1 MTDALNERIARLEA
15 EIEAVKREMQDL
27 TYTVSHDLRAD
38 LRHILAFAE
47 IVQEDYAQQLDAEG
61 QSHLATITGAAKHM
75 GKLMDGLLAYS
86 RLGTVPLQPV
96 ALDLSP
102 VVGDICSELAQRH
115 SGLPLQWQ
123 VAQDLPTVLV
133 DQALFRQALE
143 YILDNAMKFSAQRSP
158 ACVEVG
164 WEREAAQ
171 DAAPTDPPMAT
182 LWVRDNGA
190 GFNPEMTG
198 KLFHVFARL
207 HSQRDFEGIGMGLA
221 LTRKIVERHGGKV
234 SAEGVVDAGCCIR
247 VTVPLA
253 CA

>member
-1 MTDALNERIARLEA
+1 MTDALNQRIARLEA
-15 EIEAVKREMQDL
+15 EIEAVKREMQDF

-123 VAQDLPTVLV
+123 VAHDLPTVLV

-234 SAEGVVDAGCCIR
+234 SAEGAIDGGCCIR

>member
-15 EIEAVKREMQDL
+15 EIEAVKREMQDF

-86 RLGTVPLQPV
+86 RLGAVPLQPV
-96 ALDLSP
+96 PVELCP
-102 VVGDICSELAQRH
+102 VVGEICHQLAERH
-115 SGLPLQWQ
+115 PGQLLQWQ
-123 VAQDLPTVLV
+123 VAQDLPVVLV
-133 DQALFRQALE
+133 DQALFRQVLE
-143 YILDNAMKFSAQRSP
+143 YLLGNAVKFSAQRSP
-158 ACVEVG
+158 ACIEVG
-164 WEREAAQ
+164 WAREAAQ
-171 DAAPTDPPMAT
+171 DAALAEPAMAT

-221 LTRKIVERHGGKV
+221 LTRKIVERHGGTV
-234 SAEGVVDAGCCIR
+234 SAEGVVNGGCCIR

>member
-1 MTDALNERIARLEA
+1 MTDALNQRIARLEA
-15 EIEAVKREMQDL
+15 EIEAVKREMQDF

-96 ALDLSP
+96 AVDLCP
-102 VVGDICSELAQRH
+102 VVGDICSQLEQRH
-115 SGLPLQWQ
+115 SGQRVQWQ
-123 VAQDLPTVLV
+123 IAQDLPVVLV
-133 DQALFRQALE
+133 DQALFRQVLE
-143 YILDNAMKFSAQRSP
+143 YLLGNAVKFSAQRSS
-158 ACVEVG
+158 ACIEVG

-171 DAAPTDPPMAT
+171 DAASTGPAMAT

-190 GFNPEMTG
+190 GFNPEMTA

-234 SAEGVVDAGCCIR
+234 SAEGAIDGGCCIR